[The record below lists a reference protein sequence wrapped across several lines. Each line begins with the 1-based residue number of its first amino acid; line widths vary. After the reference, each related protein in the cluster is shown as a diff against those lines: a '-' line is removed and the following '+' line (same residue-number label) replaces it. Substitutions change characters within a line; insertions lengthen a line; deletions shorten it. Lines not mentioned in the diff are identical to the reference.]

1 MNEDEAYLNI
11 SKRYLESCEQHIS
24 NGVNLQEVIGF
35 KGYHA
40 FESIAGAFNS
50 HFGHTVPKSHVKKL
64 NSFVAH
70 ACHSRHINGMAIAT
84 LAMTFNGVRNL
95 YLYPEKDGSNYKVPM
110 NSLSMTNAKELVRRV
125 KGIVKKIEKLV

>member
-24 NGVNLQEVIGF
+24 NAVNLQEVIGF

-64 NSFVAH
+64 NSFVTNA
-70 ACHSRHINGMAIAT
+70 RHNRHVNCMAIAT
-84 LAMTFNGVRNL
+84 LAMTFNGVRNR
-95 YLYPEKDGSNYKVPM
+95 YLYPEKDGGNYKLPM
-110 NSLSMTNAKELVRRV
+110 DRLSMTNAKELVRRV
-125 KGIVKKIEKLV
+125 KGIVKIIEKLI